1 MASEMLCCLPY
12 IRFWRKD
19 RPPPWWC
26 WPRRKL
32 LARRWVPFRLVWL
45 YLFSLAESPTAFC
58 EMMKNGFG
66 RWPALFTSA
75 NTISQIGRMMHIYG
89 YLIVGLGCPARRVR
103 PCVPICLPRSP
114 SQRTRWAG
122 KTKKSPAIVLIMRVD
137 YQNCKFSL
145 GCWISRLDRRISH
158 HLL

>member
-1 MASEMLCCLPY
+1 MVAAKCCAVCRTSDFEEKTGL
-12 IRFWRKD
+12 
-19 RPPPWWC
+19 RPDDVGRDENC
-26 WPRRKL
+26 WP
-32 LARRWVPFRLVWL
+32 VDEFPFVWFG

-103 PCVPICLPRSP
+103 PYVPICLPRSP
-114 SQRTRWAG
+114 IQRTRWAG
-122 KTKKSPAIVLIMRVD
+122 KTKNPPPS
-137 YQNCKFSL
+137 F
-145 GCWISRLDRRISH
+145 
-158 HLL
+158 